1 MNFSKQLCLGQQW
14 GRLLDAAKRTVKPSI
29 PLSCVRREW
38 VSHASRTDCTCCCY
52 TAVVV
57 VVVVVV
63 VNVVDDVAFIG
74 NPTDLYGLVTLNPL
88 YTSKYTFKL

>member
-1 MNFSKQLCLGQQW
+1 MVG
-14 GRLLDAAKRTVKPSI
+14 
-29 PLSCVRREW
+29 
-38 VSHASRTDCTCCCY
+38 
-52 TAVVV
+52 VVV

-63 VNVVDDVAFIG
+63 VVIVVVVVNGVDDVAFIG